1 MYCILLLRET
11 EDEISHVKDYLRLG
25 GCNIK
30 EKQMSQ
36 IVSYDEILYD
46 VDIILV
52 DCNDINYGS
61 RICAE
66 IRGRTQIPII
76 VMSACDEE
84 WAKIKIFQIG
94 VDDYLVTPF
103 YQGELIARV
112 SAHIERFRQL
122 SRPFGYIRTRDLEID
137 AFRRVVRLKGKEIFF
152 RVKEFEILLYL
163 AQNSDRVVTKEDI
176 FATIWKEELG
186 DGYYNCVSVQIK
198 RIREKIET
206 NMEDPQYIQTVWG
219 AGYRFCK

>member
-84 WAKIKIFQIG
+84 
-94 VDDYLVTPF
+94 
-103 YQGELIARV
+103 
-112 SAHIERFRQL
+112 
-122 SRPFGYIRTRDLEID
+122 
-137 AFRRVVRLKGKEIFF
+137 
-152 RVKEFEILLYL
+152 
-163 AQNSDRVVTKEDI
+163 
-176 FATIWKEELG
+176 
-186 DGYYNCVSVQIK
+186 
-198 RIREKIET
+198 
-206 NMEDPQYIQTVWG
+206 
-219 AGYRFCK
+219 